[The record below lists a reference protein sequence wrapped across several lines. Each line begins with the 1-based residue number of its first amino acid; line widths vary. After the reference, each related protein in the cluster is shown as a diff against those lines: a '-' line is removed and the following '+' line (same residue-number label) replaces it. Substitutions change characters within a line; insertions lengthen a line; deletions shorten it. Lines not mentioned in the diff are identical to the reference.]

1 MTLVPRPLH
10 PPHRCSFTLKDTDP
24 EGFVQ
29 GRVMPGWDPSAAMS
43 VGYLRQEA
51 RRLGMVDAATH
62 ADLALELRETR
73 DELAAMTADRDQLQA
88 RFDAIDVLA
97 SSGFVARKKPGRPPA
112 LNPKEKV

>member
-51 RRLGMVDAATH
+51 RRWGWSTPQAH
-62 ADLALELRETR
+62 ADLAL
-73 DELAAMTADRDQLQA
+73 DELEGDA
-88 RFDAIDVLA
+88 RRA
-97 SSGFVARKKPGRPPA
+97 GCR
-112 LNPKEKV
+112 